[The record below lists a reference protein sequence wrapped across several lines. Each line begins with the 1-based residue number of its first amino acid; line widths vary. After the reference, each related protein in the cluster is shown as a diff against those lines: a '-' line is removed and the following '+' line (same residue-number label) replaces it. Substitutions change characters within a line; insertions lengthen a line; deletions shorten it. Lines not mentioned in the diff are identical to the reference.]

1 VHSNAITRAAMQNLG
16 NQIWKSRIS
25 TSTKLKLY
33 NGCILPV
40 WFWMLAIAG
49 QLPRGMY
56 TRLVLSVN
64 GVCESSNGTMC
75 GIMMW
80 DAYLS
85 NHTYHLLF
93 KHGVSPSSATLREC
107 QTNQMPSRSYQLP
120 PSPRRTGGD
129 HQDVPIVRGWR
140 LFSRTWNQWTCPWM
154 KQSTWLIIVH
164 SGDWCLRLVL
174 HTHSGACQKWTNEHP
189 LRMNVTN
196 SWVRDTEG
204 IFIHFSDF
212 ITSSALQIFIYLSD
226 SNVEEQLTHSALML
240 LVGCELAWGASSP

>member
-1 VHSNAITRAAMQNLG
+1 MVSAKAAG
-16 NQIWKSRIS
+16 NQMCGMTMWD
-25 TSTKLKLY
+25 
-33 NGCILPV
+33 
-40 WFWMLAIAG
+40 G
-49 QLPRGMY
+49 QLR
-56 TRLVLSVN
+56 
-64 GVCESSNGTMC
+64 
-75 GIMMW
+75 
-80 DAYLS
+80 
-85 NHTYHLLF
+85 NHTYRLLF

-120 PSPRRTGGD
+120 PLENWRRPSGR
-129 HQDVPIVRGWR
+129 PRGWR
-140 LFSRTWNQWTCPWM
+140 LFSRTCNQWTCPWM